1 MNVSFF
7 EISIMSLK
15 MKIKQKD
22 NILENENIPL
32 FSKTLMHLN
41 IISRRILR
49 TCEAETKKLDLTIV
63 QKRVLDAL
71 IYCKPEGFSQNELAR
86 FLFTTKSNLSG
97 VLDRMEVRGLVHRVN
112 SPLKKNQK
120 IILVTPKGV
129 QQQKELYADLKN
141 MDVFSTLNEEE
152 SKQLN
157 HLLLKLGKDLND

>member
-1 MNVSFF
+1 
-7 EISIMSLK
+7 
-15 MKIKQKD
+15 MKRKD
-22 NILENENIPL
+22 NILENEKIPL

-49 TCEAETKKLDLTIV
+49 ECESETKKLGLTII

-97 VLDRMEVRGLVHRVN
+97 VLDRMEAKELVQRIN
-112 SPLKKNQK
+112 STSKKNQK
-120 IILVTPKGV
+120 IILVTSKGV
-129 QQQKELYADLKN
+129 EEQKKLYKDLKT
-141 MDVFSTLNEEE
+141 MKIFSSLNDDE

-157 HLLLKLGKDLND
+157 SLLLKLGENIEDWFF